1 MILGNN
7 VLAKAASVEKITAGE
22 KIKIAVNYCL
32 IDDAESNTSVDFL
45 KSENNLFDNKKVIV
59 AIDHD
64 TPAGSVEAAEIQK
77 KLIEFAKKHNTLFH
91 NGEGIGYLLILEKYI
106 KEGDIVVG
114 CGNHT
119 AIFGAKGAI
128 GFKVKP
134 EKMADIL
141 KTGFIEI
148 TVPETIMIELTGKLN
163 PGVYSKDV
171 ILEIIT
177 QLGCKALEGK
187 VIEFVGDGVSNLT
200 EEDLA
205 TICSLTGKTGAISAI
220 VNFDKDLD
228 RNSYGGSYKYDLG
241 KIKALVV
248 KPDSYN
254 EIVEAD
260 TLKEVLVN
268 EVFLGGNA
276 GGKIEDLRI
285 AAKILKGKKI
295 AYRLRMLVAPAT
307 SAVYIKA
314 IQEGLIEI
322 FIEAGCLVMNQGF
335 SADWGKSQGIIDTD
349 EVLVSAGTYNE
360 KGHAGSDTA
369 KIYISSPATAA
380 MTALTGYICPELS

>member
-1 MILGNN
+1 MLGNKI
-7 VLAKAASVEKITAGE
+7 LSKAAYLKEITAGE
-22 KIKIAVNYCL
+22 NIKIAVSYCL

-45 KSENNLFDNKKVIV
+45 KSEDTLFDNKKVIV

-64 TPAGSVEAAEIQK
+64 TPAGSIEAAEIQK
-77 KLIEFAKKHNTLFH
+77 KLIEFAKKYNTLLH
-91 NGEGIGYLLILEKYI
+91 NGEGIGYQLTLEKYI
-106 KEGDIVVG
+106 KNGDIVVG

-119 AIFGAKGAI
+119 AIFGAKSAM

-134 EKMADIL
+134 EKLTEII

-148 TVPETIMIELTGKLN
+148 TAPEIIMVELTGKLN

-171 ILEIIT
+171 TLEIIR
-177 QLGCKALEGK
+177 QVGCKALEGK
-187 VIEFVGDGVSNLT
+187 IIEFVGDGLSNLT
-200 EEDLA
+200 EEDLT
-205 TICSLTGKTGAISAI
+205 TICSLAGKTGAISAI
-220 VNFDKDLD
+220 VNFDNDLD
-228 RNSYGGSYKYDLG
+228 KDSYCGSYKYDLG
-241 KIKALVV
+241 KIKPLVV
-248 KPDSYN
+248 KPDSYS

-268 EVFLGGNA
+268 EVFIGGNA
-276 GGKIEDLRI
+276 GGKIEDLRS
-285 AAKILKGKKI
+285 AAKVLKGKKI

-314 IQEGLIEI
+314 LQEGLIEI
-322 FIEAGCLVMNQGF
+322 FIDAGCLVMNQGC